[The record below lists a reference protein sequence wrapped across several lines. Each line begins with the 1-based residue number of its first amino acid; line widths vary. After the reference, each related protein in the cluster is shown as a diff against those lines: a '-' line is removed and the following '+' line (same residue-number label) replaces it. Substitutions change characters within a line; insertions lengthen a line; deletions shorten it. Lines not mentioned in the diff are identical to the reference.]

1 MEIQS
6 TLYCFKLQFDWPLD
20 YWLYY
25 DGSNTTLTYAEY
37 IFAVWEEQIG
47 FKIYLI
53 SMLIMPC
60 KKFEGNP
67 RTRDTGNKAH
77 CSVGQ
82 SMSDKRS
89 IETSFGKLHSDKPN
103 AFKFYIKFQTAAEIK
118 VPELRGKP
126 IP

>member
-1 MEIQS
+1 M
-6 TLYCFKLQFDWPLD
+6 QFDWPLD
-20 YWLYY
+20 DWLYY
-25 DGSNTTLTYAEY
+25 DGSNTAFTYAEY

-53 SMLIMPC
+53 LMLIMPC
-60 KKFEGNP
+60 KKFEGNL

-82 SMSDKRS
+82 SMS